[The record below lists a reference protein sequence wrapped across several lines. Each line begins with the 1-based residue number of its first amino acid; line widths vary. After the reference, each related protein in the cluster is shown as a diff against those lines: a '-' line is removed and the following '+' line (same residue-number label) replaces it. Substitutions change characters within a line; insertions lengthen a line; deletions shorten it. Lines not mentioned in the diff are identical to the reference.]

1 VTLND
6 ALYHLVHD
14 YPGGAAALSARCL
27 HLAPSTLQS
36 MANPND
42 DGHGWP
48 LRRFVEVM
56 ALSGDTRP
64 IDALCAQ
71 FGGVFIKT
79 APMDAVGDRDLYEL
93 ATKLT
98 GEFGD
103 VINSLRSALDGS
115 GDAGKAITPRE
126 FAAFD
131 TQIYEMQSA
140 AAELRER
147 VSRRVER
154 RPIPVRA
161 VK

>member
-14 YPGGAAALSARCL
+14 YPGGAAALAARCL

-48 LRRFVEVM
+48 LRRFVEVV

-71 FGGVFIKT
+71 FGGVFVKT
-79 APMDAVGDRDLYEL
+79 AGIQGVADRDLYEL
-93 ATKLT
+93 ATRLS

-103 VINSLRSALDGS
+103 VINSLQLALDAS
-115 GDAGKAITPRE
+115 GDGGRAVTPRE

-131 TQIYEMQSA
+131 QQVYELQSA
-140 AAELRER
+140 DAELRER
-147 VSRRVER
+147 LAQRVER